1 MDHGL
6 TSFDYRRV
14 IDTIRR
20 ANAIAANNDLDA
32 LRIGTVGG
40 GQEMVLDLAGNVAVN
55 ELRETW
61 ESGLTVGR

>member
-1 MDHGL
+1 MDREL

-32 LRIGTVGG
+32 L
-40 GQEMVLDLAGNVAVN
+40 LDQLSGAGLNVVRALDEDPDVRTA
-55 ELRETW
+55 EE
-61 ESGLTVGR
+61 G